1 MRVMRTRRS
10 RSTTLLLIATV
21 LAAASGLLLM
31 HGIATMSGGSLDAT
45 MHTSSE
51 HLAPMT
57 GEPDALLMPAH
68 VPSMHLHE
76 LLDCVW
82 VLVSGLVLVTV
93 AAWVAA
99 RWRPV
104 RSTAGLIHRICD
116 RATRGPPTSV
126 RLSLVGIA
134 RC

>member
-1 MRVMRTRRS
+1 M
-10 RSTTLLLIATV
+10 TLLLIATV
-21 LAAASGLLLM
+21 VVAVGGLLLM
-31 HGIATMSGGSLDAT
+31 HGIMTLSSASLDD
-45 MHTSSE
+45 MEHSSSE
-51 HLAPMT
+51 HVAPMV
-57 GEPDALLMPAH
+57 GEPAALLMAVH
-68 VPSMHLHE
+68 MPSTHLHE

-82 VLVSGLVLVTV
+82 VLVSGIVLLSV

-99 RWRPV
+99 RRPPA
-104 RSTAGLIHRICD
+104 RSTSGLLHRICD